1 MKQWV
6 NVLILAVI
14 LLSPVAVNAAETK
27 LEGRIY
33 TGWWL
38 NSGEGG
44 DGYNAFTLD
53 RSYMIAKS
61 KLSDYTNVNITIDMR
76 SIDNYKGY
84 AMVVKYAYASWKPKF
99 AVDYLTINLGVQPT
113 KYLETVDGSFWLR
126 RYIEKSTGD
135 LNDYLSTADLG
146 LNADLKLGQQGMYG
160 NAGLSVF
167 NGTKYSDLGEKNKQK
182 DFNPYI
188 ILKPAPNSAEFG
200 QTTLVAQFY
209 SGTQNLTFNDTL
221 KSPDY
226 QHQVVSVGGKLGYK
240 KTLDLGFD
248 LNWNT
253 LGQGKGKADKKQ
265 SALSGFGALSLGE
278 LVGEKSPLRTLGLI
292 GRVDVVDPNTDV
304 AKDGKTM
311 VIVGVECAPIKG
323 VMASLN
329 YRTTSYQ
336 NDKTTA
342 TKYLYLNSEFRF

>member
-1 MKQWV
+1 MKQ
-6 NVLILAVI
+6 LMAVFVTVGI
-14 LLSPVAVNAAETK
+14 LLSPIAVNAAETK

-38 NSGEGG
+38 NSGAGG

-53 RSYMIAKS
+53 RSYMTANS

-84 AMVVKYAYASWKPKF
+84 AMIVKYAYASWKPKF
-99 AVDYLTINLGVQPT
+99 AVDYLTLNMGIQPT
-113 KYLETVDGSFWLR
+113 KYLQTVDGSFWLR

-135 LNDYLSTADLG
+135 LNEFLSTADLG
-146 LNADLKLGQQGMYG
+146 MNLDLKLGKQGMYG

-182 DFNPYI
+182 DFNPYVMF
-188 ILKPAPNSAEFG
+188 KPVPNSAEFG
-200 QTTLVAQFY
+200 QTALMAQFY
-209 SGTQNLTFNDTL
+209 SGTQNLAFNDTL
-221 KSPDY
+221 EAADCK
-226 QHQVVSVGGKLGYK
+226 HQIVSVGGKLGYK

-265 SALSGFGALSLGE
+265 SALSGFGALYLGE
-278 LVGEKSPLRTLGLI
+278 LVGPKSLLRTLGII
-292 GRVDVVDPNTDV
+292 GRVDAFDPDTNKD
-304 AKDGKTM
+304 KDGKTM
-311 VIVGVECAPIKG
+311 VIAGIECAPIKG
-323 VMASLN
+323 VMASIN
-329 YRTTSYQ
+329 YRVTSYQ
-336 NDKTTA
+336 DTQKTSA
-342 TKYLYLNSEFRF
+342 KYLYLNSEFKF